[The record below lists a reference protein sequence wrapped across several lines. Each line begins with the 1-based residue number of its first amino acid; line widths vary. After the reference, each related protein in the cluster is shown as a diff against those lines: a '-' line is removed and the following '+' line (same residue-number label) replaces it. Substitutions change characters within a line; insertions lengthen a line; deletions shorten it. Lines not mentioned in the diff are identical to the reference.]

1 MARALSSET
10 LHATSVAIDGRAVL
24 LMGPSG
30 SGKSDLALRLI
41 DRGAMLVSDD
51 YTLVKRVD
59 GTLIATAPATIAGK
73 MEVRGIGIVDLPT
86 AGEAPVALLI
96 DLLETIDRMPFDMRR
111 RTLATVAASRWLRA
125 RRRRRAATTRAA
137 RQSGVGARL
146 ACDTAAVAATRGRPR
161 GMSCGCCSRCAF

>member
-111 RTLATVAASRWLRA
+111 RTLAGIDVPIARVAPFEIS
-125 RRRRRAATTRAA
+125 AAIK
-137 RQSGVGARL
+137 VEL
-146 ACDTAAVAATRGRPR
+146 ALKALGLKDAGPA
-161 GMSCGCCSRCAF
+161 